1 MARITL
7 GTPIATQLA
16 RLDKERER
24 LVQLDE
30 REVVFEIP
38 DNLDKIPVAERIV
51 EIDAIVSKMGMTMV
65 RSFLDFCLEA
75 IAAAREGGFPVRE
88 GQGLPAWIRDRNRQE
103 PATTSLLCSQCNQV
117 QEAVDAAKN
126 HDKHPEGHS
135 FGKCVKCGNQNF
147 KILGTA

>member
-88 GQGLPAWIRDRNRQE
+88 GQGLPAWIRDRNRRE
-103 PATTSLLCSQCNQV
+103 VARLVCLQCKTESTLDEVLNQGDG
-117 QEAVDAAKN
+117 ARK
-126 HDKHPEGHS
+126 
-135 FGKCVKCGNQNF
+135 GKCPNCGNGLQV
-147 KILGTA
+147 LA